1 MALVVAVLFKY
12 FVVEAYKIPTGS
24 MQPTLFGW
32 EDEEGGGVFDR
43 ILVDK
48 ASYHWRDPERFEVV
62 VFRYPLDRSK
72 NFVKR
77 LWGLP
82 GDELRIRH
90 GDVWSRP
97 GPDEPWEVL
106 RRPESVMRSAWLHLE
121 QAESWSFEGQ
131 QTWTSEGTDLVART
145 AGVASFPKGE
155 SSVRDRYTDG
165 YPPKLAALVEDQRA
179 LPGGSRKVG
188 DLRVEARLVATA
200 GCEAVRLRLREGARV
215 YTASFPGPAAD
226 PDARPSLILSDST
239 HRVEPAHLLAEAPLR
254 LAAGREL
261 KVSLQNLDDR
271 LTMRWPGG
279 ELTLDVPTARDASSG
294 VLLEAVGGGAAFRD
308 VQVYRDIYYTSG
320 DAVRDTFTVPEGNYM
335 MLGDNT
341 LDSRDSRG
349 WQLTGFRVNAPP
361 HDGEELRGSRYHD
374 EERNPSYVPDEDG
387 RQQAFFRDEFG
398 ERHVFARADA
408 EPLTPTPASYVPREM
423 ITGRAL
429 LVFWPY
435 APKLDIYRLR
445 WIR

>member
-90 GDVWSRP
+90 GDVWRRP

-106 RRPESVMRSAWLHLE
+106 RRPESVMRSAWLRLP
-121 QAESWSFEGQ
+121 QDESWSFEEPGD
-131 QTWTSEGTDLVART
+131 WIVEGADLLASGP
-145 AGVASFPKGE
+145 GVASFPRGE

-165 YPPKLAALVEDQRA
+165 YPPKLAARVEDQRA
-179 LPGGSRKVG
+179 LPGGRRKVG
-188 DLRVEARLVATA
+188 DLRVEARLSATE
-200 GCEAVRLRLREGARV
+200 GCEAVRLRLREGSRL
-215 YTASFPGPAAD
+215 YTASFPGPAAA
-226 PDARPSLILSDST
+226 PDARPSLILSDSEQ
-239 HRVEPAHLLAEAPLR
+239 RIEPAHLQAEAPLR
-254 LAAGREL
+254 LAPGRAL
-261 KVSLQNLDDR
+261 AVSLQNLDDR
-271 LTMRWPGG
+271 LTMRWAGG
-279 ELTLDVPTARDASSG
+279 ELALDIPTSSG
-294 VLLEAVGGGAAFRD
+294 VLLEAVGAGAAFQD
-308 VQVYRDIYYTSG
+308 VRVFRDIYYTSG
-320 DAVRDTFTVPEGNYM
+320 DGIRDTFVVPEGHYM

-349 WQLTGFRVNAPP
+349 WQLTGFRVEAPP
-361 HDGEELRGSRYHD
+361 YDGAELRGSRYHD
-374 EERNPSYVPDEDG
+374 EQRNPVYAPDEEG
-387 RQQAFFRDEFG
+387 RQQAFFRDEYG

-435 APKLDIYRLR
+435 APKLDVYRLR